1 MNELEREKEWLQ
13 PNTIHEG
20 IIDKRI
26 RQVVDFSKGSDT
38 HGKYACIAA
47 SPIVGTYTHATQQM
61 ATQCKRSV
69 STIENWAH
77 AHWLYVELRR
87 DPDYMFQARRLWRL
101 LPASHW
107 WLAHSIQSRGYEA
120 MQYLLKADMHSWSGR
135 DMMREFKTDFEAGT
149 APMIIKRALFTFREL
164 GDELL
169 ATMNGNR
176 AAAAEC
182 LAEFERLYEE
192 DGR

>member
-1 MNELEREKEWLQ
+1 MNS
-13 PNTIHEG
+13 IHEG

-26 RQVVDFSKGSDT
+26 RQVVDFSKSSDT

-47 SPIVGTYTHATQQM
+47 SLIVGTYSHATQQM
-61 ATQCKRSV
+61 ATQCKRHV

-77 AHWLYVELRR
+77 AHWLYVEVRR
-87 DPDYMFQARRLWRL
+87 EYPHIARGLWRQ

-107 WLAHSIQSRGYEA
+107 WLAYDIQTKGYDA
-120 MQYLLKADMHSWSGR
+120 LHYLTNARTHSWSGR
-135 DMMREFKTDFEAGT
+135 EMMQEYKKDMEAGN
-149 APMIIKRALFTFREL
+149 APMVLKRALIAFRGL

-169 ATMNGNR
+169 RSMNGNR
-176 AAAAEC
+176 DAAAFH
-182 LAEFERLYEE
+182 LQEFNRLYEE

>member
-1 MNELEREKEWLQ
+1 MN
-13 PNTIHEG
+13 NIHEG

-26 RQVVDFSKGSDT
+26 RQVVDFSKSSDT

-47 SPIVGTYTHATQQM
+47 SPIVGTYSHATQQM
-61 ATQCKRSV
+61 ATQCKRHV

-107 WLAHSIQSRGYEA
+107 WLAHSIQSRGYDA
-120 MQYLLKADMHSWSGR
+120 LQYLLKADMHSWSGR
-135 DMMREFKTDFEAGT
+135 DMMQEYKKDMEAGN
-149 APMIIKRALFTFREL
+149 APMVLARAFVAFRGL
-164 GDELL
+164 ADELMKSL
-169 ATMNGNR
+169 PTPKREEA
-176 AAAAEC
+176 
-182 LAEFERLYEE
+182 ERLLRRFIEVVK
-192 DGR
+192 